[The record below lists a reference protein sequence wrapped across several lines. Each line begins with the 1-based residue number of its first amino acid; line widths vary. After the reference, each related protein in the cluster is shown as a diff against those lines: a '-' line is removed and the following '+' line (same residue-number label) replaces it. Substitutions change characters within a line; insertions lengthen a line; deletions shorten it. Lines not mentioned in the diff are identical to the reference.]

1 MTKMVISDIHI
12 EVVKKDIKN
21 IHLAVYPPKG
31 KVRLAVPQ
39 DVSNETIKL
48 FTISK
53 LGWIRKQQR
62 RFSSQDRQGTRN
74 FVNRESHYFF
84 GKRYLLKVIE
94 EDKPAKV
101 VLKGKTKIEL
111 HVRPKSSRLTRQT
124 VLDEW
129 YRKELKLVIPAI
141 IAKWEAKMGVSV
153 ESWGVRQMK
162 TKWGTCN
169 RESSRILLNLE
180 LAKKPLPCVEYIV
193 VHELVHL
200 FERKHNDRFLAILNQ
215 YMPQWKTHKAELNR
229 LPVRH
234 TDWRY

>member
-1 MTKMVISDIHI
+1 MAKMVISDIHI

-21 IHLAVYPPKG
+21 IHLAVYPPRG

-62 RFSSQDRQGTRN
+62 RFSTQDRQSARN
-74 FVNRESHYFF
+74 FVNRETHYFF

-94 EDKPAKV
+94 GDKPAKV

-129 YRKELKLVIPAI
+129 YRKELKLILPTI

-169 RESSRILLNLE
+169 HESKRILLNLE

-215 YMPQWKTHKAELNR
+215 HLPQWKAHKAELNR
-229 LPVRH
+229 LPVSH
-234 TDWRY
+234 SEWKY